1 MRIVEF
7 SGFTLYFLNLVPAA
21 EVFDKPQYAKLV
33 NPTAPINTIDL
44 SNPWHNIWKQWNIRN
59 WDFPVEVGVIII
71 NEHLSR
77 WAPQRLP
84 TGSPQ
89 AAMWWVRSMW
99 GNQHFLLLMDRSGTK
114 LAGNIEIFMVVDIS
128 SESARSRSFSV
139 HPQLWMPGGRKLDV
153 EGLVMIGLY
162 CAGLDDRYP
171 IMSYTHGNLW
181 TRRLR

>member
-1 MRIVEF
+1 
-7 SGFTLYFLNLVPAA
+7 
-21 EVFDKPQYAKLV
+21 
-33 NPTAPINTIDL
+33 
-44 SNPWHNIWKQWNIRN
+44 
-59 WDFPVEVGVIII
+59 
-71 NEHLSR
+71 
-77 WAPQRLP
+77 
-84 TGSPQ
+84 
-89 AAMWWVRSMW
+89 MW

-114 LAGNIEIFMVVDIS
+114 LAGNIEIFMVVDIL

-181 TRRLR
+181 TQRSRCMVHPIFCFSAFREKCISRISFWKTSRRSAKIEPNAYPDINGSGRTLLQHFTIESGSVGPKNVRNWLRRDKIHLF